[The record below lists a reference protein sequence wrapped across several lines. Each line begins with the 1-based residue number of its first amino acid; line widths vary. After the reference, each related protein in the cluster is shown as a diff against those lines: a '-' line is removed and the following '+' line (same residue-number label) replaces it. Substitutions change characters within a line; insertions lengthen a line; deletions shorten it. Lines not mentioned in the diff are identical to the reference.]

1 MKTALLVLL
10 FGGFC
15 FGQNVLTARSAPA
28 PLTVEV
34 RTNSSRVRMSDKIF
48 LSAYFR
54 SPDKVLTI
62 WNALW
67 WGGSTGLELV
77 VVDSSGHKSQPPLSP
92 IDPMP
97 PDLTGKDALISLGGR
112 DVFAG
117 FDSWFAASEL
127 FPHAGTYTI
136 KCRYKP
142 PLPRNYFKAHTIWGR
157 EDGLVESRPISILV
171 EN

>member
-1 MKTALLVLL
+1 MKAAILVLL

-15 FGQNVLTARSAPA
+15 CGQNVLTTKSTPA

-34 RTNSSRVRMSDKIF
+34 RTNSARVRISEKIF
-48 LSAYFR
+48 LSVYFR

-77 VVDSSGHKSQPPLSP
+77 VVDSSGHQLQPPVPP
-92 IDPMP
+92 IDPLP

-117 FDSWFAASEL
+117 FESWFAASDL
-127 FPHAGTYTI
+127 LPRAGTYTI

-157 EDGLVESRPISILV
+157 EDGQIESRPISILV

>member
-1 MKTALLVLL
+1 MKTAILVLL
-10 FGGFC
+10 FGGLC
-15 FGQNVLTARSAPA
+15 CGQNTLTTKSAPA
-28 PLTVEV
+28 PLTVEL
-34 RTNSSRVRMSDKIF
+34 RTNSARLRMSDRIF
-48 LSAYFR
+48 LSVYFR
-54 SPDKVLTI
+54 SPDRVTI

-77 VVDSSGHKSQPPLSP
+77 VVDSSGHRLQPPIPP

-97 PDLTGKDALISLGGR
+97 PDLTGKDALISIGGR

-117 FDSWFAASEL
+117 FDSWFAASDL
-127 FPHAGTYTI
+127 FPRAGTYTI

-157 EDGLVESRPISILV
+157 EDGQIESRAISILV